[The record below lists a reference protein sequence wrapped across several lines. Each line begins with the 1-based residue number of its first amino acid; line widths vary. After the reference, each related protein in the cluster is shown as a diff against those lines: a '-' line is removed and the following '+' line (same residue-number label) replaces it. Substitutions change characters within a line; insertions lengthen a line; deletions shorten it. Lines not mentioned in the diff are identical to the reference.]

1 MIRKYIVL
9 IICGTTR
16 LGVDLIFVIR
26 SFTEGIREKQCWIG
40 HGDQGLNI
48 AFIVMEGV
56 FTHCLPVFVVLRI
69 YRVETKNID
78 LTESLLAAEQ
88 YQESN

>member
-9 IICGTTR
+9 IVCGTTR
-16 LGVDLIFVIR
+16 FGVDLMFVIR
-26 SFTEGIREKQCWIG
+26 SITEGIQEKQCWIG
-40 HGDQGLNI
+40 HGDLGLNI
-48 AFIVMEGV
+48 VFILLEGV
-56 FTHCLPVFVVLRI
+56 LTHCLPIFVVLRI

-88 YQESN
+88 YQ